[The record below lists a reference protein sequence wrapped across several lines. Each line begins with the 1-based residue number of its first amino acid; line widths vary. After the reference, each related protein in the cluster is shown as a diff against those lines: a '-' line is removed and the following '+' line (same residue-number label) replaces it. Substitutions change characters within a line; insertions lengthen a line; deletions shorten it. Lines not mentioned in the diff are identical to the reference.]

1 MVFDWKK
8 LEREDQ
14 QRNDRAALALGVA
27 YCTLAV
33 IGFLVILL
41 TRRWESIVAQVI
53 WLVIGLILL
62 LGYWLTRNRR
72 RRNRDT

>member
-14 QRNDRAALALGVA
+14 QRNDRAAPALGVA

-53 WLVIGLILL
+53 WLVIGPILL